1 MKGIRRA
8 AAMCLTMTLAVS
20 TLFGNTAW
28 ADMPQKTER
37 KKCVHVHTEECYGEP
52 DEEATSSQI
61 GEEPT
66 ECTHVCTVESGC
78 IRNTAVSS
86 GTNEDDSETGPDEE
100 ETNDQKD
107 SADKAENGGKQKD
120 SADKAEDDEKQEDAP
135 SVSTPSDMEDTA
147 VPGGTVIPAVKS
159 QIFSWSWYDPEE
171 NLLDGK
177 LELNGV
183 TEEAQPSFEEVTEYL
198 PEAIIA
204 QVGEKS
210 EVGGEGE
217 EKLLITGWTCS
228 EYVQDE
234 EGRWPLEGTYEFA
247 AELPEA
253 YELAEDADAL
263 VVEVSVTGDQAALTA
278 VSGTAVLHVSFKAGK
293 EAKDLYFDG
302 NNFSSYNND
311 VMDLLKQNGIR
322 VTSSGKDR
330 FQLIMTKASIQNLQL
345 SQGTWEIE
353 LNGSNVL
360 EGKGKYVAGCGL
372 RINDNVSATIKAG
385 TAPASLTAHNYPT
398 TGSSDGS
405 CGIQVAGSLTIESG
419 TIEATAKAG
428 SNSAPD
434 SGAILVG
441 TTGTLNINGGSVTA
455 AGTGKKGVYVR
466 GNFQMT
472 GGSLTV
478 TGSGEPGIEN
488 VGSFELSDGTISTK
502 SNSGGIGFLQG
513 RGSATIKAKELNT
526 DRLYINGD
534 GSFTV
539 AKGGKVT
546 SGSTTINSGTLTN
559 AGEFVSNGPFEK
571 GKYGTFNNTG
581 TISGSGSL
589 PDDAKQ
595 TPDEIKDYTKKI
607 SKDYYKNMS
616 IDVPNLAAIQK
627 PANAGNL
634 QYELVEDTGSDKGAG
649 TIDKET
655 GRLKVTKAGVF
666 KIKVNTQESGFYKEG
681 ENPVYITLTVNK
693 AAFPDSWNLT
703 VTAASGIYN
712 GSKGYPAATIS
723 TTGIPDGARYE
734 YQLKNTNRT
743 DDLQEEQW
751 KSECPKIVNVAESG
765 QFVFVRVTVDN
776 YESKIFCSDNQ
787 TDITKRR
794 FLDTKVTL
802 EPQTVIYNGQ
812 SWSPEIKVVENWQG
826 ASGAEVDKADYTI
839 QYWTYWTGT
848 GNSEVTER
856 KDAGTYTVHL
866 IGQENYTNESN
877 GAILTIDKCKLNA
890 RITGDSF
897 DKVYDG
903 TTDITEEQNLS
914 VQLYSDSGIPDSQ
927 DVRADQVNLAYQSAD
942 VGEHDI
948 EAANITLAGDN
959 AKNYELTENS
969 ASVKGSIIARDFASM
984 TVSADPLTYNGTE
997 QKPQILASVE
1007 TGLSNVSPDAVVFT
1021 YSKNGVDYQSEIP
1034 GFTDAGT
1041 YQVYVKASMDN
1052 FNDAVKTVDV
1062 TVQQASSNSGSHSGG
1077 GKDSGGK
1084 DSSGKG
1090 SSGKGSSGKSSS
1102 GSSGTVTKDSQKG
1115 YRSEEQG
1122 VITGASNQA
1131 VNDGYSHW
1139 IKDARGWW
1147 LRYSD
1152 GTWPM
1157 GNTGAFHWEKV
1168 NGRWWAFGADGYL
1181 STGWLYDTL
1190 YQGWFYMDENQGM
1203 LTGWQFIN
1211 GKWYYLNPS
1220 HDGSAGIMYSNRR
1233 TPDGWY
1239 VKEDGSW
1246 DEEAGR

>member
-1 MKGIRRA
+1 MHLPRLKKYLDA
-8 AAMCLTMTLAVS
+8 A
-20 TLFGNTAW
+20 
-28 ADMPQKTER
+28 
-37 KKCVHVHTEECYGEP
+37 
-52 DEEATSSQI
+52 
-61 GEEPT
+61 
-66 ECTHVCTVESGC
+66 
-78 IRNTAVSS
+78 
-86 GTNEDDSETGPDEE
+86 
-100 ETNDQKD
+100 
-107 SADKAENGGKQKD
+107 
-120 SADKAEDDEKQEDAP
+120 
-135 SVSTPSDMEDTA
+135 SVSTPSDMEDTT

-177 LELNGV
+177 LELSGV

-198 PEAIIA
+198 PEAIVA
-204 QVGEKS
+204 QVGEES
-210 EVGGEGE
+210 EAGKE
-217 EKLLITGWTCS
+217 EKLSITGWSCN

-253 YELAEDADAL
+253 YELAEDAEAL
-263 VVEVSVTGDQAALTA
+263 VVEVSVTGDQAALTVYNPNNVVLNVNFEKGEPSKGLA
-278 VSGTAVLHVSFKAGK
+278 YDESG
-293 EAKDLYFDG
+293 
-302 NNFSSYNND
+302 FSSLNNN
-311 VMDLLKQNGIR
+311 VMNLLNDRGIE
-322 VTSSGKDR
+322 VTNSGENS
-330 FQLIMTKASIQNLQL
+330 FQLRMTNATTIQNLEL
-345 SQGTWEIE
+345 SRGTWEIV

-360 EGKGKYVAGCGL
+360 EGKGKGVGGVGL
-372 RINDNVSATIKAG
+372 KIKENVRATIKEG
-385 TAPASLTAHNYPT
+385 TAPASLTAKNSPT
-398 TGSSDGS
+398 TGTSRDGS
-405 CGIQVAGSLTIESG
+405 SGIAVEGNLTIESG
-419 TIEATAKAG
+419 TIEATADGGENSASFSGGIVVG
-428 SNSAPD
+428 SN
-434 SGAILVG
+434 
-441 TTGTLNINGGSVTA
+441 GTLNINGGAVTA
-455 AGTGKKGVYVR
+455 AGTGKNGVFVR
-466 GNFQMT
+466 GNFRMK
-472 GGSLTV
+472 GGSLTA
-478 TGSGEPGIEN
+478 TGSRKPGIEN
-488 VGSFELSDGTISTK
+488 EGTFELLGGTISTK

-513 RGSATIKAKELNT
+513 LGSVTIKANELNT
-526 DRLYINGD
+526 DRLNITGNS
-534 GSFTV
+534 SFTV
-539 AKGGKVT
+539 ARGGKVT
-546 SGSTTINSGTLTN
+546 SESTIINSGTLTN
-559 AGEFVSNGPFEK
+559 EGEFVSNGPFVKEEN
-571 GKYGTFNNTG
+571 GRFINNG
-581 TISGSGSL
+581 TISGTGSL
-589 PDDAKQ
+589 PDGVKQ
-595 TPDEIKDYTKKI
+595 IPDTITVRKTEIIADYRN
-607 SKDYYKNMS
+607 NML
-616 IDVPNLAAIQK
+616 IDVPSLAGIHQ
-627 PANAGNL
+627 PDRAGNL
-634 QYELVEDTGSDKGAG
+634 QYELAEYTGSDKGEG
-649 TIDKET
+649 TIDKES
-655 GRLKVTKAGVF
+655 GQLKVDRAGVF
-666 KIKVNTQESGFYKEG
+666 KIEVNTQESGFYKAG
-681 ENPVYITLTVNK
+681 ENPVCITLTVNK
-693 AAFPDSWNLT
+693 AKFPDSWNLS
-703 VTAASGIYN
+703 VTAASDEYRGAQ
-712 GSKGYPAATIS
+712 GYPAAFIS
-723 TTGIPDGARYE
+723 ASGIPSGARYE
-734 YQLKNTNRT
+734 YQLKSTSST
-743 DDLQEEQW
+743 DDLQEDQW

-776 YESKIFCSDNQ
+776 YKSKVFCSGNP
-787 TDITKRR
+787 TSIIKRR
-794 FLDTKVTL
+794 FADTKVTL
-802 EPQTVIYNGQ
+802 EPETVIYNGQ

-826 ASGAEVDKADYTI
+826 ASEDEVDKADYTI
-839 QYWTYWTGT
+839 KDWTYWTGT
-848 GNSEVTER
+848 DNRIVKER
-856 KDAGTYTVHL
+856 KNAGTYTVHL
-866 IGQENYTNESN
+866 LGQGNYKNESN
-877 GAILTIDKCKLNA
+877 TAIFTIDKCKLNA
-890 RITGDSF
+890 RITGGSF

-914 VQLYSDSGIPDSQ
+914 VQLYSDSGTPDSQ

-942 VGEHDI
+942 VGEHNI

-969 ASVKGSIIARDFASM
+969 ASIKGSIIARDFASM

-997 QKPQILASVE
+997 QKPQIHASVE

-1041 YQVYVKASMDN
+1041 YQVYVKASMAN

-1062 TVQQASSNSGSHSGG
+1062 TIQQASSNSGSHSGG
-1077 GKDSGGK
+1077 GKGSG
-1084 DSSGKG
+1084 GKG

-1139 IKDARGWW
+1139 MKDARGWW

>member
-8 AAMCLTMTLAVS
+8 AAVCLTMTLAVS

-107 SADKAENGGKQKD
+107 SADKAEN
-120 SADKAEDDEKQEDAP
+120 AP
-135 SVSTPSDMEDTA
+135 SVSTPSDMEDTT
-147 VPGGTVIPAVKS
+147 VPSGTVIPAVKS

-183 TEEAQPSFEEVTEYL
+183 TEESQPSFEEVTEYL

-204 QVGEKS
+204 QVGAES
-210 EVGGEGE
+210 EAGKE
-217 EKLLITGWTCS
+217 EKLPITGWSCN

-247 AELPEA
+247 AELPEV
-253 YELAEDADAL
+253 YELAEDAEAL
-263 VVEVSVTGDQAALTA
+263 VVEVSVMGDQAALTA
-278 VSGTAVLHVSFKAGK
+278 YDPRNVVLNVNFEEGKTFTGLAYDESG
-293 EAKDLYFDG
+293 
-302 NNFSSYNND
+302 FSSYKID
-311 VMDLLKQNGIR
+311 VMDLLKRNGIT
-322 VTSSGKDR
+322 VSSLENDR
-330 FQLIMTKASIQNLQL
+330 FQLIMTGASIQNLEL
-345 SQGTWEIE
+345 TRGTWEIV

-360 EGKGKYVAGCGL
+360 EGKGTEVSGCGL
-372 RINDNVSATIKAG
+372 KIKENVSATIKAG
-385 TAPASLTAHNYPT
+385 TAPASLTAKNYPT
-398 TGSSDGS
+398 KGSSGDGS
-405 CGIQVAGSLTIESG
+405 SGIVVDGNLTIKSG
-419 TIEATAKAG
+419 TIEATADAG
-428 SNSAPD
+428 RNSAPF
-434 SGAILVG
+434 SGAIVVG
-441 TTGTLNINGGSVTA
+441 RKGTLNISGGSVTA
-455 AGTGKKGVYVR
+455 AGTGKNGMFVR
-466 GNFQMT
+466 GNFQMA

-478 TGSGEPGIEN
+478 TGSGKPGIEN
-488 VGSFELSDGTISTK
+488 EGNFKLSGGTISTK
-502 SNSGGIGFLQG
+502 SNSDGIGFLQG
-513 RGSATIKAKELNT
+513 RGSVTIEANELIT
-526 DRLYINGD
+526 DRLYITGNS
-534 GSFTV
+534 SFTV
-539 AKGGKVT
+539 ASGGKVT
-546 SGSTTINSGTLTN
+546 SGSTIIDSGTLTN
-559 AGEFVSNGPFEK
+559 EGEFVSNGPFEK
-571 GKYGTFNNTG
+571 KDGTFNNTG
-581 TISGSGSL
+581 TISGTGSL

-595 TPDEIKDYTKKI
+595 TPDNITSYTAKI
-607 SKDYYKNMS
+607 SADYRENMS
-616 IDVPNLAAIQK
+616 IDVRQLAAIQK
-627 PANAGNL
+627 PDRAGNL
-634 QYELVEDTGSDKGAG
+634 QYELAEYTESDKGAG
-649 TIDKET
+649 TINEKT
-655 GRLKVTKAGVF
+655 GQLAVTKAGVF
-666 KIKVNTQESGFYKEG
+666 KIKVNTQASGLYKAG
-681 ENPVYITLTVNK
+681 EKPVYITLTVNK
-693 AAFPDSWNLT
+693 AAFPEHWNLT
-703 VTAASGIYN
+703 VTAASDEYRGAQ
-712 GSKGYPAATIS
+712 GYPAAAIS
-723 TTGIPDGARYE
+723 ASSIPSGARYE
-734 YQLKNTNRT
+734 YQLKRTNST
-743 DDLQEEQW
+743 DDLQEDQW
-751 KSECPKIVNVAESG
+751 KSECPKIVNVAESE

-776 YESKIFCSDNQ
+776 YKSKIFCSGNQ
-787 TDITKRR
+787 TNITKRN
-794 FLDTKVTL
+794 FTDTKVTL
-802 EPQTVIYNGQ
+802 EPETVIYNGQ
-812 SWSPEIKVVENWQG
+812 SWNPEIKVVENWQG
-826 ASGAEVDKADYTI
+826 ASRDEVDKADYTI
-839 QYWTYWTGT
+839 KDWTYWTGT
-848 GNSEVTER
+848 DNGRVTER
-856 KDAGTYTVHL
+856 KDAGTYTVYL
-866 IGQENYTNESN
+866 LGQENYTNELN
-877 GAILTIDKCKLNA
+877 KAILTIDKCKLNA
-890 RITGDSF
+890 RITGDFF

-914 VQLYSDSGIPDSQ
+914 VQLYSDSGTPDSQ

-942 VGEHDI
+942 VGEHNI

-969 ASVKGSIIARDFASM
+969 ISIKGNIVARDFASM

-997 QKPQILASVE
+997 QKPQIHASVE

-1041 YQVYVKASMDN
+1041 YQVYVKASMAN
-1052 FNDAVKTVDV
+1052 FNDAVKTVNV
-1062 TVQQASSNSGSHSGG
+1062 TVQRAPSSSGSHSGG
-1077 GKDSGGK
+1077 G
-1084 DSSGKG
+1084 
-1090 SSGKGSSGKSSS
+1090 GKGSSGKSSS

-1168 NGRWWAFGADGYL
+1168 NGRWWAFGAEGYL
-1181 STGWLYDTL
+1181 STGWIYDTL

-1211 GKWYYLNPS
+1211 GKWYYLNPNQ
-1220 HDGSAGIMYSNRR
+1220 DGSAGIMYSKRR

>member
-8 AAMCLTMTLAVS
+8 AAVCLTMTLAVS

-37 KKCVHVHTEECYGEP
+37 KKCVHVHTEECYGGQ

-86 GTNEDDSETGPDEE
+86 GTNEDDSETGPDDE

-107 SADKAENGGKQKD
+107 SADKAEN
-120 SADKAEDDEKQEDAP
+120 AP
-135 SVSTPSDMEDTA
+135 SVSTPSDMEDTT
-147 VPGGTVIPAVKS
+147 VPSGTVIPAVKS

-177 LELNGV
+177 LELSGV

-198 PEAIIA
+198 PQAIIA
-204 QVGEKS
+204 QVGEES
-210 EVGGEGE
+210 EAGKE
-217 EKLLITGWTCS
+217 EKLPITGWSCN

-253 YELAEDADAL
+253 YELAEDVDAL
-263 VVEVSVTGDQAALTA
+263 VVEVSVTGDQAALTVYDYKNVVLNVNFDEGKTCKGLA
-278 VSGTAVLHVSFKAGK
+278 YDESG
-293 EAKDLYFDG
+293 
-302 NNFSSYNND
+302 FSSLNDD
-311 VMDLLKQNGIR
+311 VMNLLNDRGIE
-322 VTSSGKDR
+322 VTNSGENS
-330 FQLIMTKASIQNLQL
+330 FQLRMTNATTIQNLEL
-345 SQGTWEIE
+345 SRGTWEIV

-360 EGKGKYVAGCGL
+360 EGKGKGVGGVGL
-372 RINDNVSATIKAG
+372 KIKENVSATIKAG

-398 TGSSDGS
+398 TGTSNDGS
-405 CGIQVAGSLTIESG
+405 SGIAVEGNLTIESG
-419 TIEATAKAG
+419 TIEATADGGKNSASFSGGIVVG
-428 SNSAPD
+428 SN
-434 SGAILVG
+434 
-441 TTGTLNINGGSVTA
+441 GTLNINGGAVTA
-455 AGTGKKGVYVR
+455 AGTGKNGVFVR
-466 GNFQMT
+466 GNFRMK
-472 GGSLTV
+472 GGSLTA
-478 TGSGEPGIEN
+478 TGSGKPGIEN
-488 VGSFELSDGTISTK
+488 EGTFELLGGTISTK

-513 RGSATIKAKELNT
+513 RGSVTIKANELNT
-526 DRLYINGD
+526 DRLNITGNS
-534 GSFTV
+534 SFTV
-539 AKGGKVT
+539 ARGGKVT
-546 SGSTTINSGTLTN
+546 SGSTIINSGTLTN
-559 AGEFVSNGPFEK
+559 EGEFVSNGPFVKEEN
-571 GKYGTFNNTG
+571 GRFINTG
-581 TISGSGSL
+581 TISGNGSL
-589 PDDAKQ
+589 PDDLKQ
-595 TPDEIKDYTKKI
+595 KPGNITVNQAEISAGYRD
-607 SKDYYKNMS
+607 NRS
-616 IDVPNLAAIQK
+616 IDVPSLAGIHQ
-627 PANAGNL
+627 PDRAGNL
-634 QYELVEDTGSDKGAG
+634 QYELAEYTGSDKGEG

-655 GRLKVTKAGVF
+655 GHLTVTKAGVF
-666 KIKVNTQESGFYKEG
+666 KIKVNTQESGLYKAG
-681 ENPVYITLTVNK
+681 ENPVCITLTVNK
-693 AAFPDSWNLT
+693 AKFPDSWNLT
-703 VTAASGIYN
+703 VKAASGKYR
-712 GSKGYPAATIS
+712 GAQGYLAATIS
-723 TTGIPDGARYE
+723 PIGIPDGARYE
-734 YQLKNTNRT
+734 YQLKRTSST
-743 DDLQEEQW
+743 DDLQEAQW
-751 KSECPKIVNVAESG
+751 ESECPKIVNVAESE

-776 YESKIFCSDNQ
+776 YESKVFCSDNR
-787 TDITKRR
+787 TSITERS
-794 FLDTKVTL
+794 FTDTKVTL
-802 EPQTVIYNGQ
+802 EPETVIYNGQ
-812 SWSPEIKVVENWQG
+812 SQNPEIKVVENWQG
-826 ASGAEVDKADYTI
+826 TSEDEVNKADYTI
-839 QYWTYWTGT
+839 KYWTYWTGT
-848 GNSEVTER
+848 DNSIVRER

-866 IGQENYTNESN
+866 LGQGNYKNESN
-877 GAILTIDKCKLNA
+877 TAIFTIDKCKLNA
-890 RITGDSF
+890 RITGDFF

-914 VQLYSDSGIPDSQ
+914 VQLYSDSGTPDSQ

-969 ASVKGSIIARDFASM
+969 TSIKGSIIARDFASM

-997 QKPQILASVE
+997 QKPQIHASVE

-1041 YQVYVKASMDN
+1041 YQVYVKASMAN
-1052 FNDAVKTVDV
+1052 FNDAVKTVNV
-1062 TVQQASSNSGSHSGG
+1062 TVQKVSSSSGSHSGG
-1077 GKDSGGK
+1077 G
-1084 DSSGKG
+1084 
-1090 SSGKGSSGKSSS
+1090 GKGSSGKSSS

-1168 NGRWWAFGADGYL
+1168 NGRWWAFGAEGYL
-1181 STGWLYDTL
+1181 STGWIYDTL

-1211 GKWYYLNPS
+1211 GKWYYLNS
-1220 HDGSAGIMYSNRR
+1220 NHDGSAGIMYSKRR

>member
-8 AAMCLTMTLAVS
+8 AAVCLTMTLAVS

-78 IRNTAVSS
+78 IRNTAASS
-86 GTNEDDSETGPDEE
+86 GTNEDDSETGPDDE

-107 SADKAENGGKQKD
+107 SADKAEN
-120 SADKAEDDEKQEDAP
+120 AP
-135 SVSTPSDMEDTA
+135 SVSTPSDMEDTT

-177 LELNGV
+177 LELSGV

-204 QVGEKS
+204 QVGEES
-210 EVGGEGE
+210 EAGKE
-217 EKLLITGWTCS
+217 EKLPITGWSCN

-234 EGRWPLEGTYEFA
+234 EGCWPLEGTYEFA

-253 YELAEDADAL
+253 YELAEGVDAL

-278 VSGTAVLHVSFKAGK
+278 VSGTAVLNVNFESGKSFKS
-293 EAKDLYFDG
+293 LYYDG
-302 NNFSSYNND
+302 ENFSSVNND
-311 VMDLLKQNGIR
+311 VMDLLNDCGIR
-322 VTSSGKDR
+322 VTSLGENSFR
-330 FQLIMTKASIQNLQL
+330 LIMTGASIQNLQL
-345 SQGTWEIE
+345 SQGTWEIV

-360 EGKGKYVAGCGL
+360 EGKGKDVSGCGL
-372 RINDNVSATIKAG
+372 RINEHVSATIKAG
-385 TAPASLTAHNYPT
+385 KAPASLTAKNSPT
-398 TGSSDGS
+398 KGTSNDGSS
-405 CGIQVAGSLTIESG
+405 GIAVAGNLTIESG
-419 TIEATAKAG
+419 TTIEATADAAG
-428 SNSAPD
+428 KNSAPD
-434 SGAILVG
+434 SGAIVVG
-441 TTGTLNINGGSVTA
+441 SKGTLNINGGSVTA
-455 AGTGKKGVYVR
+455 AGTGKNGVHVR
-466 GNFQMT
+466 G
-472 GGSLTV
+472 GGEFRMAGGRLTV
-478 TGSGEPGIEN
+478 TGSGKPVIEN
-488 VGSFELSDGTISTK
+488 VGNFNLSGGTISTK
-502 SNSGGIGFLQG
+502 SNSDGIGFLQSG
-513 RGSATIKAKELNT
+513 GSATIQAQELIT
-526 DRLYINGD
+526 DRLYINS
-534 GSFTV
+534 SFTV
-539 AKGGKVT
+539 ASGGKVT
-546 SGSTTINSGTLTN
+546 SGSTIIDSGTLTN
-559 AGEFVSNGPFEK
+559 EGEFVSNGPFVKKEN
-571 GKYGTFNNTG
+571 GTFINKG
-581 TISGSGSL
+581 TISGNGSL

-595 TPDEIKDYTKKI
+595 TPDPITVYTAEI
-607 SKDYYKNMS
+607 SENYKENMS
-616 IDVPNLAAIQK
+616 IDVKNLAAIQK
-627 PANAGNL
+627 PVKAGNL
-634 QYELVEDTGSDKGAG
+634 QYELAEYTGSDKGEG

-655 GRLKVTKAGVF
+655 GHLTVTKAGVF
-666 KIKVNTQESGFYKEG
+666 KIKVNTQASGFYKAG
-681 ENPVYITLTVNK
+681 KNPVDITLTVNK
-693 AAFPDSWNLT
+693 AVFPGNWNLI
-703 VTAASGIYN
+703 VTATSDIYN
-712 GSKGYPAATIS
+712 GSKGYYPAAAIS
-723 TTGIPDGARYE
+723 ASGIPKGAGYE
-734 YQLKNTNRT
+734 YQLKRTKST
-743 DDLQEEQW
+743 DDLQEDQW
-751 KSECPKIVNVAESG
+751 KSECPKIVNVAESD
-765 QFVFVRVTVDN
+765 QYVFVRVTVDN
-776 YESKIFCSDNQ
+776 YESKVFCSDNR
-787 TDITKRR
+787 TSITQRR
-794 FLDTKVTL
+794 FADTKVTL
-802 EPQTVIYNGQ
+802 EPEKVIYNGQ
-812 SWSPEIKVVENWQG
+812 SRDPEIKVVENWQE
-826 ASGAEVDKADYTI
+826 ASGDAVDRADYII

-848 GNSEVTER
+848 DNKEVGER

-866 IGQENYTNESN
+866 LGQGNYKNESN
-877 GAILTIDKCKLNA
+877 TAIFTIDKCKLNA
-890 RITGDSF
+890 RITGGSF

-914 VQLYSDSGIPDSQ
+914 VQLYSGSGTPDSQ

-942 VGEHDI
+942 VGEHNI

-969 ASVKGSIIARDFASM
+969 TSIKGNIVARDFASM

-997 QKPQILASVE
+997 QKPQIHASVE

-1041 YQVYVKASMDN
+1041 YQVYVKASMAN
-1052 FNDAVKTVDV
+1052 FKDAVKTVNV
-1062 TVQQASSNSGSHSGG
+1062 TVQQAPSSSGSHSGG
-1077 GKDSGGK
+1077 GKGSGGK
-1084 DSSGKG
+1084 GSG
-1090 SSGKGSSGKSSS
+1090 GKGSSGKSSS
-1102 GSSGTVTKDSQKG
+1102 VSSGTVTKDSQKG

-1168 NGRWWAFGADGYL
+1168 NGRWWAFGAEGYL
-1181 STGWLYDTL
+1181 STGWIYDTL

-1211 GKWYYLNPS
+1211 GKWYYLNS
-1220 HDGSAGIMYSNRR
+1220 NQDGSAGIMYSNRR

>member
-8 AAMCLTMTLAVS
+8 AAVCLTMTLAVS

-28 ADMPQKTER
+28 ADMPQKMER

-86 GTNEDDSETGPDEE
+86 GTNEDDSETGPDDE

-107 SADKAENGGKQKD
+107 SADKAEN
-120 SADKAEDDEKQEDAP
+120 AP
-135 SVSTPSDMEDTA
+135 SVSTPSDMEDTT

-177 LELNGV
+177 LELSGV

-204 QVGEKS
+204 QVGEEG
-210 EVGGEGE
+210 EVGEEG
-217 EKLLITGWTCS
+217 KLPITGWSCN

-253 YELAEDADAL
+253 YELAEDVDAL
-263 VVEVSVTGDQAALTA
+263 VVEVSVTGDQAAMP
-278 VSGTAVLHVSFKAGK
+278 VVNPYAVLNVSFNPSEGSQS
-293 EAKDLYFDG
+293 LYFDG
-302 NNFSSYNND
+302 KNFSSVNND
-311 VMDLLKQNGIR
+311 VMKLLNDNGIK
-322 VTSSGKDR
+322 VKVISSGEDR
-330 FQLIMTKASIQNLQL
+330 FQLIMTNATIQNLEL
-345 SQGTWEIE
+345 SRGTWEIV
-353 LNGSNVL
+353 LNGSNEL
-360 EGKGKYVAGCGL
+360 KGKGKDFSGCGL
-372 RINDNVSATIKAG
+372 RINDWTSATIKEG
-385 TAPASLTAHNYPT
+385 TAPASLTAKNYPT
-398 TGSSDGS
+398 TGTSRDGS
-405 CGIQVAGSLTIESG
+405 SGIVVAGNLTIESG
-419 TIEATAKAG
+419 TIEATAYAG
-428 SNSAPD
+428 NDSAPD

-466 GNFQMT
+466 NNFQMT
-472 GGSLTV
+472 GGSLKV
-478 TGSGEPGIEN
+478 TGSGKPGIEN
-488 VGSFELSDGTISTK
+488 VGNFNLSGGTISTK
-502 SNSGGIGFLQG
+502 SKSDGIGFLQSG
-513 RGSATIKAKELNT
+513 GSATIQAKELIT
-526 DRLYINGD
+526 DRLYINS
-534 GSFTV
+534 SFTV
-539 AKGGKVT
+539 ASGGKVT
-546 SGSTTINSGTLTN
+546 SESTIIDSGTLTN
-559 AGEFVSNGPFEK
+559 EGEFVSNGPFVKEEN
-571 GKYGTFNNTG
+571 GRFINTG
-581 TISGSGSL
+581 TISGNGSL
-589 PDDAKQ
+589 PDDVKQ
-595 TPDEIKDYTKKI
+595 TPDKITGHKTKI
-607 SKDYYKNMS
+607 SADYCNNMS
-616 IDVPNLAAIQK
+616 INVQNLAAIQK
-627 PANAGNL
+627 PVNAGDL
-634 QYELVEDTGSDKGAG
+634 QYELVKYTGSDKGEG
-649 TIDKET
+649 TIDKKT
-655 GRLKVTKAGVF
+655 GQLTVTKAGVF
-666 KIKVNTQESGFYKEG
+666 KIKVNTQASGFYKAG
-681 ENPVYITLTVNK
+681 ENPVDITLTVNK
-693 AAFPDSWNLT
+693 AAFPDHWNLT
-703 VTAASGIYN
+703 VTAASGEYM
-712 GSKGYPAATIS
+712 GAQGYLAATIS
-723 TTGIPDGARYE
+723 PIGIPDGARYE
-734 YQLKNTNRT
+734 YQLKSTSST
-743 DDLQEEQW
+743 DDLQEAQW
-751 KSECPKIVNVAESG
+751 KSECPKIVNVAESD
-765 QFVFVRVTVDN
+765 QYVFVRVTVDN
-776 YESKIFCSDNQ
+776 YKPKIFCSGNQ
-787 TDITKRR
+787 TNITKRN
-794 FLDTKVTL
+794 FTDTKVTL
-802 EPQTVIYNGQ
+802 EPETVIYNGQ
-812 SWSPEIKVVENWQG
+812 SWSPKIKVVENWQG
-826 ASGAEVDKADYTI
+826 ASGNEVDTADYTI

-848 GNSEVTER
+848 YNKEVTER
-856 KDAGTYTVHL
+856 KDAGTYTVWL
-866 IGQENYTNESN
+866 MGKNKNYWANNTTASF
-877 GAILTIDKCKLNA
+877 TIDKCKLKA
-890 RITGDSF
+890 RITGNSL

-914 VQLYSDSGIPDSQ
+914 VQLYSDSSTPDSQ

-969 ASVKGSIIARDFASM
+969 ASIKGSIIARDFASM

-997 QKPQILASVE
+997 QKPQIHASVE

-1041 YQVYVKASMDN
+1041 YQVYVKASMAN
-1052 FNDAVKTVDV
+1052 FNDAVKTVNV
-1062 TVQQASSNSGSHSGG
+1062 TVQKVSSSSGSHSGG
-1077 GKDSGGK
+1077 GKGSGGK
-1084 DSSGKG
+1084 GSG
-1090 SSGKGSSGKSSS
+1090 GKGSSGKSSS
-1102 GSSGTVTKDSQKG
+1102 VSSGTVTKDSQKG

-1168 NGRWWAFGADGYL
+1168 NGRWWAFGAEGYL
-1181 STGWLYDTL
+1181 STGWIYDTL

-1211 GKWYYLNPS
+1211 GKWYYLNS
-1220 HDGSAGIMYSNRR
+1220 NQDGSAGIMYSKRR

>member
-28 ADMPQKTER
+28 ADMPQKTEK

-78 IRNTAVSS
+78 IRNTAASS
-86 GTNEDDSETGPDEE
+86 GMNEDDSETGPDDE

-107 SADKAENGGKQKD
+107 SADKVEN
-120 SADKAEDDEKQEDAP
+120 AP
-135 SVSTPSDMEDTA
+135 SVSTPSDMEDTT

-198 PEAIIA
+198 PQAIIA
-204 QVGEKS
+204 Q
-210 EVGGEGE
+210 GGEESEAGKE
-217 EKLLITGWTCS
+217 EKLPITGWSCN

-234 EGRWPLEGTYEFA
+234 EGCWPLEGTYEFA

-253 YELAEDADAL
+253 YELAEDVDAL
-263 VVEVSVTGDQAALTA
+263 VVEVSVTGDQAAMPVYNYKNVVLNVNFDEGKTCKGLA
-278 VSGTAVLHVSFKAGK
+278 YDESG
-293 EAKDLYFDG
+293 
-302 NNFSSYNND
+302 FSSLNDD
-311 VMDLLKQNGIR
+311 VMNLLNDRGIE
-322 VTSSGKDR
+322 VTNSGENS
-330 FQLIMTKASIQNLQL
+330 FQLRMTNATTIQNLEL
-345 SQGTWEIE
+345 SRGTWEIV

-360 EGKGKYVAGCGL
+360 EGKGKGVGGVGL
-372 RINDNVSATIKAG
+372 KIKENVSATIKEG
-385 TAPASLTAHNYPT
+385 TAPAFLTAKNSPT
-398 TGSSDGS
+398 TGTSRDGS
-405 CGIQVAGSLTIESG
+405 SGIAVEGNLTIESG
-419 TIEATAKAG
+419 TIEATADGGENSASFSGGIVVG
-428 SNSAPD
+428 SN
-434 SGAILVG
+434 
-441 TTGTLNINGGSVTA
+441 GTLNINGGAVTA
-455 AGTGKKGVYVR
+455 AGIGKNGVFVR
-466 GNFQMT
+466 GNFRMK
-472 GGSLTV
+472 GGSLTA
-478 TGSGEPGIEN
+478 TGSRKPGIEN
-488 VGSFELSDGTISTK
+488 EGTFNLSGGTISTK
-502 SNSGGIGFLQG
+502 SNSDGIGFLQSG
-513 RGSATIKAKELNT
+513 GFATIQARELIT
-526 DRLYINGD
+526 DRLCITNS
-534 GSFTV
+534 SFTV
-539 AKGGKVT
+539 ASGGKVT
-546 SGSTTINSGTLTN
+546 SGSTIIKSGSTLTN
-559 AGEFVSNGPFEK
+559 EGEFVSNGAFEK
-571 GKYGTFNNTG
+571 EEDGRFINKG
-581 TISGSGSL
+581 TISGNGSL
-589 PDDAKQ
+589 PDDLKQ
-595 TPDEIKDYTKKI
+595 KPDSITGYTAEISADYR
-607 SKDYYKNMS
+607 DNMS
-616 IDVPNLAAIQK
+616 INVQNLAAIQK
-627 PANAGNL
+627 PVNAGNL
-634 QYELVEDTGSDKGAG
+634 QYELAEYTGSDKGEG

-655 GRLKVTKAGVF
+655 GQLTVTKAGVF
-666 KIKVNTQESGFYKEG
+666 KIKVNTQASGFYKAG
-681 ENPVYITLTVNK
+681 ENPVDITLTVNK
-693 AAFPDSWNLT
+693 AAFPEHWNLT
-703 VTAASGIYN
+703 VKAASGKYR
-712 GSKGYPAATIS
+712 GAQGYLAATIS
-723 TTGIPDGARYE
+723 PIGIPDGARYE
-734 YQLKNTNRT
+734 YQLKRTSST
-743 DDLQEEQW
+743 DDLQEAQW
-751 KSECPKIVNVAESG
+751 ESECPKIVNVAESE

-776 YESKIFCSDNQ
+776 YESKVFCSGNQ
-787 TDITKRR
+787 TNITKRD
-794 FLDTKVTL
+794 FTDTKVTL
-802 EPQTVIYNGQ
+802 EPETVIYNGQ
-812 SWSPEIKVVENWQG
+812 SRNPEIKVVENWQG
-826 ASGAEVDKADYTI
+826 ASEDEVNKADYTI
-839 QYWTYWTGT
+839 KYWTYWTGT
-848 GNSEVTER
+848 DNSIVRER

-866 IGQENYTNESN
+866 LGQGNYTYESN
-877 GAILTIDKCKLNA
+877 TAIFTIDKCKLNA
-890 RITGDSF
+890 RITGESF

-914 VQLYSDSGIPDSQ
+914 VQLYSDSGTPDSQ

-942 VGEHDI
+942 VGEHNI

-969 ASVKGSIIARDFASM
+969 ISIKGNIVARDFASM
-984 TVSADPLTYNGTE
+984 IVSADPLTYNGTE
-997 QKPQILASVE
+997 QKPQIHASVE

-1052 FNDAVKTVDV
+1052 FNDAVKTVNV
-1062 TVQQASSNSGSHSGG
+1062 TVQQAPSSSGSHSGG
-1077 GKDSGGK
+1077 GKDSG
-1084 DSSGKG
+1084 
-1090 SSGKGSSGKSSS
+1090 GKGSSGKSSS

-1168 NGRWWAFGADGYL
+1168 NGRWWAFGAEGYL
-1181 STGWLYDTL
+1181 STGWIYDTL

-1211 GKWYYLNPS
+1211 GKWYYLNPNQ
-1220 HDGSAGIMYSNRR
+1220 DGSAGIMYSKRR

>member
-8 AAMCLTMTLAVS
+8 AAVCLTMTLAVS

-78 IRNTAVSS
+78 IRNIAASS
-86 GTNEDDSETGPDEE
+86 GTNEDDSETGPDDE

-107 SADKAENGGKQKD
+107 SADKAEN
-120 SADKAEDDEKQEDAP
+120 AP
-135 SVSTPSDMEDTA
+135 SVSTPSDMEDTT

-177 LELNGV
+177 LELSGV

-204 QVGEKS
+204 QVGEES
-210 EVGGEGE
+210 EAGKE
-217 EKLLITGWTCS
+217 EKLPIAGWSCN

-234 EGRWPLEGTYEFA
+234 EGCWPLEGTYEFA

-253 YELAEDADAL
+253 YELAEDVETL
-263 VVEVSVTGDQAALTA
+263 VVEVSVTGDQAAMP
-278 VSGTAVLHVSFKAGK
+278 VVNPYAVLNVSFNPSEGSKS
-293 EAKDLYFDG
+293 LYFDG
-302 NNFSSYNND
+302 KNFSSVNSD
-311 VMDLLKQNGIR
+311 VMKLLNDNGIKVK
-322 VTSSGKDR
+322 VTSSGEDR
-330 FQLIMTKASIQNLQL
+330 FQLIMTNATIQNLEL
-345 SQGTWEIE
+345 SRGTWEIV
-353 LNGSNVL
+353 LNGSNEL
-360 EGKGKYVAGCGL
+360 EGKGKDFSGCGL
-372 RINDNVSATIKAG
+372 RINDYVSATIKAE
-385 TAPASLTAHNYPT
+385 PESASLKVQNYPT
-398 TGSSDGS
+398 KKTSKDTSS
-405 CGIQVAGSLTIESG
+405 GIVVAGSLTIESG
-419 TIEATAKAG
+419 TIEAAAYAEQ
-428 SNSAPD
+428 NSEPV
-434 SGAILVG
+434 SGAIVVQSK
-441 TTGTLNINGGSVTA
+441 GTLNIRGGSVTA
-455 AGTGKKGVYVR
+455 AGTHKNGVYVLN
-466 GNFQMT
+466 NFQMT
-472 GGSLTV
+472 GGSLKV
-478 TGSGEPGIEN
+478 TGSGKPGIEN
-488 VGSFELSDGTISTK
+488 VGNFNLSGGTISTK
-502 SNSGGIGFLQG
+502 SNSDGIGFLQRG
-513 RGSATIKAKELNT
+513 GSATIQAKELNT
-526 DRLYINGD
+526 DRLYINGNS
-534 GSFTV
+534 SFTV
-539 AKGGKVT
+539 ARGGKVT
-546 SGSTTINSGTLTN
+546 SGSTRIDSGTLIN

-571 GKYGTFNNTG
+571 GTYGTFNNTG

-589 PDDAKQ
+589 PDDVKQ
-595 TPDEIKDYTKKI
+595 IPDNITVYTAEISADYR
-607 SKDYYKNMS
+607 DNMS
-616 IDVPNLAAIQK
+616 INVQNLAAIQK
-627 PANAGNL
+627 PVKAGNL
-634 QYELVEDTGSDKGAG
+634 QYELAEYTGSDKGEG

-655 GRLKVTKAGVF
+655 GQLKVDRAGVF
-666 KIKVNTQESGFYKEG
+666 KIKVNTQASGLYKAG
-681 ENPVYITLTVNK
+681 EKPVYITLTVNK
-693 AAFPDSWNLT
+693 AKFPDSWNLS
-703 VTAASGIYN
+703 VTAASGEYR
-712 GSKGYPAATIS
+712 GAQGYPAATIS
-723 TTGIPDGARYE
+723 TTDIPDGARYE
-734 YQLKNTNRT
+734 YQLKSTKST
-743 DDLQEEQW
+743 DDLREDQW
-751 KSECPKIVNVAESG
+751 KSECPKIVNVAESD
-765 QFVFVRVTVDN
+765 QFVFVRVTVNN
-776 YESKIFCSDNQ
+776 YESKVFCSDNR
-787 TDITKRR
+787 TSITKRR
-794 FLDTKVTL
+794 FADTKVTL
-802 EPQTVIYNGQ
+802 EPENVIYNGQ
-812 SWSPEIKVVENWQG
+812 SWEPKIKVVENWQG
-826 ASGAEVDKADYTI
+826 ASRDEVDKADYTI
-839 QYWTYWTGT
+839 KDWTYWTGT
-848 GNSEVTER
+848 DNMIVKER
-856 KDAGTYTVHL
+856 KNAGTYTVSL
-866 IGQENYTNESN
+866 LGQGNYTNESN
-877 GAILTIDKCKLNA
+877 KAILTIDKCKLNA
-890 RITGDSF
+890 RITGNSF

-903 TTDITEEQNLS
+903 TTDIREEQNLS
-914 VQLYSDSGIPDSQ
+914 VQLYSDSGTPDSQ

-942 VGEHDI
+942 VGEHNI

-969 ASVKGSIIARDFASM
+969 TSIKGNIVARDFASM

-997 QKPQILASVE
+997 QKPQIHASVE

-1041 YQVYVKASMDN
+1041 YQVYVKASMAN
-1052 FNDAVKTVDV
+1052 FNDAVKTVNV
-1062 TVQQASSNSGSHSGG
+1062 TVQKVSSSSGSHSGG
-1077 GKDSGGK
+1077 GKGSGGK
-1084 DSSGKG
+1084 GSG
-1090 SSGKGSSGKSSS
+1090 GKGSSGKSSS
-1102 GSSGTVTKDSQKG
+1102 VSSGTVTKDSQKG

-1168 NGRWWAFGADGYL
+1168 NGRWWAFGAEGYL
-1181 STGWLYDTL
+1181 STGWIYDTL

-1211 GKWYYLNPS
+1211 GKWYYLNS
-1220 HDGSAGIMYSNRR
+1220 NQDGSAGIMYSKRR

>member
-8 AAMCLTMTLAVS
+8 AAVCLTMTLAVS

-28 ADMPQKTER
+28 ADMPQKTEK

-78 IRNTAVSS
+78 IRNTAASS
-86 GTNEDDSETGPDEE
+86 GMNEDDSETGPDDE

-107 SADKAENGGKQKD
+107 SADKEEN
-120 SADKAEDDEKQEDAP
+120 AP
-135 SVSTPSDMEDTA
+135 SVSTPSDMEDTT

-198 PEAIIA
+198 PQAIIA
-204 QVGEKS
+204 Q
-210 EVGGEGE
+210 GGEESEAGKE
-217 EKLLITGWTCS
+217 EKLPITGWSCN

-234 EGRWPLEGTYEFA
+234 EGCWPLEGTYEFA

-253 YELAEDADAL
+253 YELAEDVDAL
-263 VVEVSVTGDQAALTA
+263 VVEVSVTGDQAAMPVYNYKNVVLNVNFDEGKTCKGLA
-278 VSGTAVLHVSFKAGK
+278 YDESG
-293 EAKDLYFDG
+293 
-302 NNFSSYNND
+302 FSSLNDD
-311 VMDLLKQNGIR
+311 VMNLLNDRGIE
-322 VTSSGKDR
+322 VTNSGENS
-330 FQLIMTKASIQNLQL
+330 FQLRMTNATTIQNLEL
-345 SQGTWEIE
+345 SRGTWEIV

-360 EGKGKYVAGCGL
+360 EGKGKGVGGVGL
-372 RINDNVSATIKAG
+372 KIKENVSATIKEG
-385 TAPASLTAHNYPT
+385 TAPAFLTAKNSPT
-398 TGSSDGS
+398 TGTSRDGS
-405 CGIQVAGSLTIESG
+405 SGIAVEGNLTIESG
-419 TIEATAKAG
+419 TIEATADGGENSASFSGGIVVG
-428 SNSAPD
+428 SN
-434 SGAILVG
+434 
-441 TTGTLNINGGSVTA
+441 GTLNINGGAVTA
-455 AGTGKKGVYVR
+455 AGIGKNGVFVR
-466 GNFQMT
+466 GNFRMK
-472 GGSLTV
+472 GGSLTA
-478 TGSGEPGIEN
+478 TGSRKPGIEN
-488 VGSFELSDGTISTK
+488 EGTFNLSGGTISTK
-502 SNSGGIGFLQG
+502 SNSDGIGFLQSG
-513 RGSATIKAKELNT
+513 GFATIQARELIT
-526 DRLYINGD
+526 DRLCITNS
-534 GSFTV
+534 SFTV
-539 AKGGKVT
+539 ASGGKVT
-546 SGSTTINSGTLTN
+546 SGSTIIKSGSTLTN
-559 AGEFVSNGPFEK
+559 EGEFVSNGAFEK
-571 GKYGTFNNTG
+571 EEDGRFINKG
-581 TISGSGSL
+581 TISGNGSL
-589 PDDAKQ
+589 PDDLKQ
-595 TPDEIKDYTKKI
+595 KPDSITGYTAEISADYR
-607 SKDYYKNMS
+607 DNMS
-616 IDVPNLAAIQK
+616 INVQNLAAIQK
-627 PANAGNL
+627 PVNAGNL
-634 QYELVEDTGSDKGAG
+634 QYELAEYTGSDKGEG

-655 GRLKVTKAGVF
+655 GQLTVTKAGVF
-666 KIKVNTQESGFYKEG
+666 KIKVNTQASGFYKAG
-681 ENPVYITLTVNK
+681 ENPVDITLTVNK
-693 AAFPDSWNLT
+693 AAFPEHWNLT
-703 VTAASGIYN
+703 VKAASGKYR
-712 GSKGYPAATIS
+712 GAQGYLAATIS
-723 TTGIPDGARYE
+723 PIGIPDGARYE
-734 YQLKNTNRT
+734 YQLKRTSST
-743 DDLQEEQW
+743 DDLQEAQW
-751 KSECPKIVNVAESG
+751 ESECPKIVNVAESE

-776 YESKIFCSDNQ
+776 YESKVFCSGNQ
-787 TDITKRR
+787 TNITKRD
-794 FLDTKVTL
+794 FTDTKVTL
-802 EPQTVIYNGQ
+802 EPETVIYNGQ
-812 SWSPEIKVVENWQG
+812 SRNPEIKVVENWQG
-826 ASGAEVDKADYTI
+826 ASEDEVNKADYTI
-839 QYWTYWTGT
+839 KYWTYWTGT
-848 GNSEVTER
+848 DNSIVRER

-866 IGQENYTNESN
+866 LGQGNYTYESN
-877 GAILTIDKCKLNA
+877 TAIFTIDKCKLNA
-890 RITGDSF
+890 RITGESF

-914 VQLYSDSGIPDSQ
+914 VQLYSDSGTPDSQ

-942 VGEHDI
+942 VGEHNI

-969 ASVKGSIIARDFASM
+969 ISIKGNIVARDFASM
-984 TVSADPLTYNGTE
+984 IVSADPLTYNGTE
-997 QKPQILASVE
+997 QKPQIHASVE

-1052 FNDAVKTVDV
+1052 FNDAVKTVNV
-1062 TVQQASSNSGSHSGG
+1062 TVQQAPSSSGSHSGG
-1077 GKDSGGK
+1077 GKDSG
-1084 DSSGKG
+1084 
-1090 SSGKGSSGKSSS
+1090 GKGSSGKSSS

-1168 NGRWWAFGADGYL
+1168 NGRWWAFGAEGYL
-1181 STGWLYDTL
+1181 STGWIYDTL

-1211 GKWYYLNPS
+1211 GKWYYLNPNQ
-1220 HDGSAGIMYSNRR
+1220 DGSAGIMYSKRR

>member
-1 MKGIRRA
+1 MKGKQRGDGRMKGIRRA
-8 AAMCLTMTLAVS
+8 AAVCLTMTLAVS

-107 SADKAENGGKQKD
+107 SADKAENV
-120 SADKAEDDEKQEDAP
+120 P
-135 SVSTPSDMEDTA
+135 SVSTPSDMEDTT
-147 VPGGTVIPAVKS
+147 VPSGTVIPAVKS

-204 QVGEKS
+204 QVGEES
-210 EVGGEGE
+210 EAGKE
-217 EKLLITGWTCS
+217 EKLPIAGWSCN

-234 EGRWPLEGTYEFA
+234 EGCWPLEGTYEFA

-253 YELAEDADAL
+253 YELAEDVETL
-263 VVEVSVTGDQAALTA
+263 VVEVSVTGDQAAMP
-278 VSGTAVLHVSFKAGK
+278 VVNPYAVLNVSFNPSEGSKS
-293 EAKDLYFDG
+293 LYFDG
-302 NNFSSYNND
+302 KNFSSVNSD
-311 VMDLLKQNGIR
+311 VMKLLNDNGIKVK
-322 VTSSGKDR
+322 VTSSGEDR
-330 FQLIMTKASIQNLQL
+330 FQLIMTNATIQNLEL
-345 SQGTWEIE
+345 SRGTWEIV
-353 LNGSNVL
+353 LNGSNEL
-360 EGKGKYVAGCGL
+360 EGKGKDFSGCGL
-372 RINDNVSATIKAG
+372 RINDYVSATIKAE
-385 TAPASLTAHNYPT
+385 PESASLKVQNYPT
-398 TGSSDGS
+398 KKTSKDTSS
-405 CGIQVAGSLTIESG
+405 GIVVAGSLTIESG
-419 TIEATAKAG
+419 TIEAAAYAEQ
-428 SNSAPD
+428 NSEPV
-434 SGAILVG
+434 SGAIVVQSN
-441 TTGTLNINGGSVTA
+441 GTLNINGGSVTA
-455 AGTGKKGVYVR
+455 TGTHKNGVYVLN
-466 GNFQMT
+466 NFQMT
-472 GGSLTV
+472 GGSLKV
-478 TGSGEPGIEN
+478 TGSGKPGIEN
-488 VGSFELSDGTISTK
+488 VGSFELSGGTISTK
-502 SNSGGIGFLQG
+502 SNSDGIGFLQG
-513 RGSATIKAKELNT
+513 RGSVTIKAKELNT
-526 DRLYINGD
+526 DRLYITGD
-534 GSFTV
+534 SSFTV
-539 AKGGKVT
+539 ASVGKVT
-546 SGSTTINSGTLTN
+546 SESTIINSGTLIN
-559 AGEFVSNGPFEK
+559 EGEFVSNGPFVKNEK
-571 GKYGTFNNTG
+571 GTFINKG

-595 TPDEIKDYTKKI
+595 TPDPITVYTAEI
-607 SKDYYKNMS
+607 SENYKENRS
-616 IDVPNLAAIQK
+616 IDVKNLAAIQK
-627 PANAGNL
+627 PVKAGNL
-634 QYELVEDTGSDKGAG
+634 QYELAEYTGSDKGEG

-655 GRLKVTKAGVF
+655 GHLTVTKAGVF
-666 KIKVNTQESGFYKEG
+666 KIKVNTQASGFYKAG
-681 ENPVYITLTVNK
+681 ENPVDITLTVNK
-693 AAFPDSWNLT
+693 AAFPDHWNLI

-712 GSKGYPAATIS
+712 GSKGYPAADIS
-723 TTGIPDGARYE
+723 ASSIPSDAKYE
-734 YQLKNTNRT
+734 YQLKSTNRK
-743 DDLQEEQW
+743 DDLQEDQW
-751 KSECPKIVNVAESG
+751 KSECPKIVNVAESD
-765 QFVFVRVTVDN
+765 QYVFVRVTVDN
-776 YESKIFCSDNQ
+776 YKPKIFCSGNQ
-787 TDITKRR
+787 TNITKRN
-794 FLDTKVTL
+794 FTDTKVTL
-802 EPQTVIYNGQ
+802 EPETVIYNGQ
-812 SWSPEIKVVENWQG
+812 SWSPKIKVVENWQG
-826 ASGAEVDKADYTI
+826 ASGNEVDTADYTI

-848 GNSEVTER
+848 YNKEVTER
-856 KDAGTYTVHL
+856 KDAGTYTVWL
-866 IGQENYTNESN
+866 MGKNKNYWANNTTASF
-877 GAILTIDKCKLNA
+877 TIDKCKLKA
-890 RITGDSF
+890 RITGNSF

-914 VQLYSDSGIPDSQ
+914 VQLYSDSSTPDSQ

-942 VGEHDI
+942 VGEHNI

-969 ASVKGSIIARDFASM
+969 TSIKGNIVARDFASM

-997 QKPQILASVE
+997 QKPQIHASVE

-1041 YQVYVKASMDN
+1041 YQVYVKASMAN
-1052 FNDAVKTVDV
+1052 FNDAVKTVNV
-1062 TVQQASSNSGSHSGG
+1062 TVQKVSSSSGSHSGG
-1077 GKDSGGK
+1077 G
-1084 DSSGKG
+1084 
-1090 SSGKGSSGKSSS
+1090 GKGSSGKSSS

-1168 NGRWWAFGADGYL
+1168 NGRWWAFGAEGYL
-1181 STGWLYDTL
+1181 STGWIYDTL

-1211 GKWYYLNPS
+1211 GKWYYLNS
-1220 HDGSAGIMYSNRR
+1220 NQDGSAGIMYSKRR

>member
-8 AAMCLTMTLAVS
+8 AAVCLTMTLAVS

-78 IRNTAVSS
+78 IRNTAASS
-86 GTNEDDSETGPDEE
+86 GTNEDDSETGPDDE

-107 SADKAENGGKQKD
+107 SADKAEN
-120 SADKAEDDEKQEDAP
+120 AP
-135 SVSTPSDMEDTA
+135 SVSTPSDMEDTT

-177 LELNGV
+177 LELSGV

-204 QVGEKS
+204 QVGEES
-210 EVGGEGE
+210 EAGKE
-217 EKLLITGWTCS
+217 EKLPIAGWSCN

-234 EGRWPLEGTYEFA
+234 EGCWPLEGTYEFA

-253 YELAEDADAL
+253 YELAEDVETL
-263 VVEVSVTGDQAALTA
+263 VVEVSVTGDQAAMP
-278 VSGTAVLHVSFKAGK
+278 VVNPYAVLNVSFNPSEGSKS
-293 EAKDLYFDG
+293 LYFDG
-302 NNFSSYNND
+302 KNFSSVNSD
-311 VMDLLKQNGIR
+311 VMKLLNDNGIKVK
-322 VTSSGKDR
+322 VTSSGEDR
-330 FQLIMTKASIQNLQL
+330 FQLIMTNATIQNLEL
-345 SQGTWEIE
+345 SRGTWEIV
-353 LNGSNVL
+353 LNGSNEL
-360 EGKGKYVAGCGL
+360 EGKGKDFSGCGL
-372 RINDNVSATIKAG
+372 RINDYVSATIKAE
-385 TAPASLTAHNYPT
+385 PESASLKVQNYPT
-398 TGSSDGS
+398 KKTSKDTSS
-405 CGIQVAGSLTIESG
+405 GIVVAGSLTIESG
-419 TIEATAKAG
+419 TIEAAAYAEQ
-428 SNSAPD
+428 NSEPV
-434 SGAILVG
+434 SGAIVVQSK
-441 TTGTLNINGGSVTA
+441 GTLNIRGGSVTA
-455 AGTGKKGVYVR
+455 AGTHKNGVYVLN
-466 GNFQMT
+466 NFQMT
-472 GGSLTV
+472 GGSLKV
-478 TGSGEPGIEN
+478 TGSGKPGIEN
-488 VGSFELSDGTISTK
+488 VGNFNLSGGTISTK
-502 SNSGGIGFLQG
+502 SNSDGIGFLQRG
-513 RGSATIKAKELNT
+513 GSATIQAKELNT
-526 DRLYINGD
+526 DRLYINGNS
-534 GSFTV
+534 SFTV
-539 AKGGKVT
+539 ARGGKVT
-546 SGSTTINSGTLTN
+546 SGSTRIDSGTLIN

-571 GKYGTFNNTG
+571 GTYGTFNNTG

-589 PDDAKQ
+589 PDDVKQ
-595 TPDEIKDYTKKI
+595 IPDNITVYTAEISADYR
-607 SKDYYKNMS
+607 DNMS
-616 IDVPNLAAIQK
+616 INVQNLAAIQK
-627 PANAGNL
+627 PVNAGNL
-634 QYELVEDTGSDKGAG
+634 QYELAEYTGSDKGEG

-655 GRLKVTKAGVF
+655 GLLTVTKAGVF
-666 KIKVNTQESGFYKEG
+666 KIKVNTQASGFYKAG
-681 ENPVYITLTVNK
+681 ENPVCITLTVNK
-693 AAFPDSWNLT
+693 AKFPASWNLI
-703 VTAASGIYN
+703 VTATSGIYN

-723 TTGIPDGARYE
+723 TTDIPDGARYE
-734 YQLKNTNRT
+734 YQLKSTKST
-743 DDLQEEQW
+743 DDLREDQW
-751 KSECPKIVNVAESG
+751 KSECPKIVNVAESD
-765 QFVFVRVTVDN
+765 QFVFVRVTVNN
-776 YESKIFCSDNQ
+776 YESKVFCSDNR
-787 TDITKRR
+787 TSITKRR
-794 FLDTKVTL
+794 FADTKVTL
-802 EPQTVIYNGQ
+802 EPENVIYNGQ
-812 SWSPEIKVVENWQG
+812 SWEPKIKVVENWQG
-826 ASGAEVDKADYTI
+826 ASRDEVDKADYTI
-839 QYWTYWTGT
+839 KDWTYWTGT
-848 GNSEVTER
+848 DNMIVKER
-856 KDAGTYTVHL
+856 KNAGTYTVSL
-866 IGQENYTNESN
+866 LGQGNYTNESN
-877 GAILTIDKCKLNA
+877 KAILTIDKCKLNA
-890 RITGDSF
+890 RITGNSF

-903 TTDITEEQNLS
+903 TTDIREEQNLS
-914 VQLYSDSGIPDSQ
+914 VQLYSDSGTPDSQ

-942 VGEHDI
+942 VGEHNI

-969 ASVKGSIIARDFASM
+969 TSIKGNIVARDFASM

-997 QKPQILASVE
+997 QKPQIHASVE

-1041 YQVYVKASMDN
+1041 YQVYVKASMAN
-1052 FNDAVKTVDV
+1052 FNDAVKTVNV
-1062 TVQQASSNSGSHSGG
+1062 TVQKVSSSSGSHSGG
-1077 GKDSGGK
+1077 GKGSGGK
-1084 DSSGKG
+1084 GSG
-1090 SSGKGSSGKSSS
+1090 GKGSSGKSSS
-1102 GSSGTVTKDSQKG
+1102 VSSGTVTKDSQKG

-1168 NGRWWAFGADGYL
+1168 NGRWWAFGAEGYL
-1181 STGWLYDTL
+1181 STGWIYDTL

-1211 GKWYYLNPS
+1211 GKWYYLNS
-1220 HDGSAGIMYSNRR
+1220 NQDGSAGIMYSKRR

>member
-1 MKGIRRA
+1 M
-8 AAMCLTMTLAVS
+8 
-20 TLFGNTAW
+20 
-28 ADMPQKTER
+28 
-37 KKCVHVHTEECYGEP
+37 HTEECYGEP

-78 IRNTAVSS
+78 IRNTASSS
-86 GTNEDDSETGPDEE
+86 GTGADDSETGPDDE

-107 SADKAENGGKQKD
+107 SANKAEN
-120 SADKAEDDEKQEDAP
+120 AP
-135 SVSTPSDMEDTA
+135 SVSTPSDMEDTT

-177 LELNGV
+177 LELSGV

-204 QVGEKS
+204 QVGEES
-210 EVGGEGE
+210 EAGKE
-217 EKLLITGWTCS
+217 EKLPITGWSCN

-234 EGRWPLEGTYEFA
+234 EGCWPLEGTYEFA

-253 YELAEDADAL
+253 YELAEDAEAL
-263 VVEVSVTGDQAALTA
+263 VVEVSVTGDQAAMP
-278 VSGTAVLHVSFKAGK
+278 VYDYQNVVLNVNFEEG
-293 EAKDLYFDG
+293 EPPKDLAYDESG
-302 NNFSSYNND
+302 FSSLNND
-311 VMDLLKQNGIR
+311 VMNLLNDRGIK
-322 VTSSGKDR
+322 VTNSGENS
-330 FQLIMTKASIQNLQL
+330 FQLRMTNATTIQNLEL
-345 SQGTWEIE
+345 SRGTWEIV

-360 EGKGKYVAGCGL
+360 KGKGKGFSGCGL
-372 RINDNVSATIKAG
+372 RINDYVSATIKAE
-385 TAPASLTAHNYPT
+385 TASASLTVKNSPT
-398 TGSSDGS
+398 KRTSDDASSA
-405 CGIQVAGSLTIESG
+405 IVVAGSLTIESG
-419 TIEATAKAG
+419 TIEAAAYAEQ
-428 SNSAPD
+428 NSDPV
-434 SGAILVG
+434 SGAIVVQSN
-441 TTGTLNINGGSVTA
+441 GTLNISGGSVTA
-455 AGTGKKGVYVR
+455 AGTHKNGVYVR
-466 GNFQMT
+466 RNFQMT

-478 TGSGEPGIEN
+478 TGSGKPGIEN
-488 VGSFELSDGTISTK
+488 VGSFELSGGTIST
-502 SNSGGIGFLQG
+502 NGGPGFLQ
-513 RGSATIKAKELNT
+513 RGGTATIQAKELNT
-526 DRLYINGD
+526 DRLYINGNS
-534 GSFTV
+534 SFTV

-546 SGSTTINSGTLTN
+546 SGSTIIDSGTLTN
-559 AGEFVSNGPFEK
+559 AGEFVLNGAFEK
-571 GKYGTFNNTG
+571 GKYGTFINNG
-581 TISGSGSL
+581 TISGTGSL
-589 PDDAKQ
+589 PDGVKQ
-595 TPDEIKDYTKKI
+595 IPDNITVYKAEISADYC
-607 SKDYYKNMS
+607 DNMS
-616 IDVPNLAAIQK
+616 INVQNLAAIQK
-627 PANAGNL
+627 PVNAGNL
-634 QYELVEDTGSDKGAG
+634 QYELVEDTGSDKGVG
-649 TIDKET
+649 TIDKER
-655 GRLKVTKAGVF
+655 GQLRVTKAGVF
-666 KIKVNTQESGFYKEG
+666 KIKVNTQASGFYKAG

-693 AAFPDSWNLT
+693 AKFPDSWNLT
-703 VTAASGIYN
+703 VTAASGEYR
-712 GSKGYPAATIS
+712 GAQGYPAAAIS
-723 TTGIPDGARYE
+723 ASSIPSGARYE
-734 YQLKNTNRT
+734 YQLKSTNRK
-743 DDLQEEQW
+743 DDLQEDQW

-776 YESKIFCSDNQ
+776 YKSKIFCSGNQ
-787 TDITKRR
+787 TNITKRK
-794 FLDTKVTL
+794 FTDTKVTL
-802 EPQTVIYNGQ
+802 EPETVIYNGQ

-826 ASGAEVDKADYTI
+826 ASEDAVDRADYII

-848 GNSEVTER
+848 DNSIVTER
-856 KDAGTYTVHL
+856 KDAGTYTVYL
-866 IGQENYTNESN
+866 LGQRNYTNESKQ
-877 GAILTIDKCKLNA
+877 AILTIDKCKLNA

-903 TTDITEEQNLS
+903 TTDIKEEQNLS
-914 VQLYSDSGIPDSQ
+914 VQLYSDSGTPDSR
-927 DVRADQVNLAYQSAD
+927 DVRADQVNWAYQSAD
-942 VGEHDI
+942 VGEHNI

-969 ASVKGSIIARDFASM
+969 TSIKGNIVARDFASM

-997 QKPQILASVE
+997 QKPQIHASVE
-1007 TGLSNVSPDAVVFT
+1007 IGLSNESPDAVVFT

-1041 YQVYVKASMDN
+1041 YQVYVKASMAN
-1052 FNDAVKTVDV
+1052 FNDAVKTVNV
-1062 TVQQASSNSGSHSGG
+1062 TVQQAPSSSGSHSGG
-1077 GKDSGGK
+1077 G
-1084 DSSGKG
+1084 GKG
-1090 SSGKGSSGKSSS
+1090 SSGKSSSGKSSS

-1168 NGRWWAFGADGYL
+1168 NGRWWAFGAEGYL
-1181 STGWLYDTL
+1181 STGWIYDTL
-1190 YQGWFYMDENQGM
+1190 HQGWFYMDENQGM

-1211 GKWYYLNPS
+1211 GKWYYLNS
-1220 HDGSAGIMYSNRR
+1220 NQDGSAGIMYSKRR

>member
-1 MKGIRRA
+1 MKGKQRGDGRMKGIRRA
-8 AAMCLTMTLAVS
+8 AAVCLTMTLAVS

-28 ADMPQKTER
+28 ADMPQKTEK

-52 DEEATSSQI
+52 DEAATSSQI
-61 GEEPT
+61 EEEPT

-78 IRNTAVSS
+78 IRNTASSS
-86 GTNEDDSETGPDEE
+86 GTNEDDSETGPDDE

-107 SADKAENGGKQKD
+107 SADKAEN
-120 SADKAEDDEKQEDAP
+120 AP
-135 SVSTPSDMEDTA
+135 SVSTPSDMEDTT

-177 LELNGV
+177 LELSGV

-198 PEAIIA
+198 PQAIIA
-204 QVGEKS
+204 QVGEES
-210 EVGGEGE
+210 EAGKE
-217 EKLLITGWTCS
+217 EKLPITGWSCN

-253 YELAEDADAL
+253 YELAEDAEAL
-263 VVEVSVTGDQAALTA
+263 VVEVSVTGDQAAMPV
-278 VSGTAVLHVSFKAGK
+278 VSGTPVLHVSFNSGDEVKS
-293 EAKDLYFDG
+293 LYFDG
-302 NNFSSYNND
+302 ENFSSVYSD
-311 VMDLLKQNGIR
+311 VMNLLKARGIT
-322 VTSSGKDR
+322 VTSLGESS
-330 FQLIMTKASIQNLQL
+330 FQLTMTNASIQYLEL
-345 SQGTWEIE
+345 SQGTWEIV
-353 LNGSNVL
+353 LNGSNEL
-360 EGKGKYVAGCGL
+360 KGKGKGVGGCGL
-372 RINDNVSATIKAG
+372 RINNWVSATIEAG
-385 TAPASLTAHNYPT
+385 TAPASLKAKNSPT
-398 TGSSDGS
+398 TGRSDPSS
-405 CGIQVAGSLTIESG
+405 GIVVAGNLTIESG
-419 TIEATAKAG
+419 TIEATAYAG
-428 SNSAPD
+428 NNSDPF
-434 SGAILVG
+434 SGAIVVG
-441 TTGTLNINGGSVTA
+441 RKGTLNISGGSVTA
-455 AGTGKKGVYVR
+455 AGTGKNGMFVR
-466 GNFQMT
+466 GNFQMA

-478 TGSGEPGIEN
+478 TGSGKPGIEN
-488 VGSFELSDGTISTK
+488 EGTFELSGGTISTK
-502 SNSGGIGFLQG
+502 SNSDGIGFLQSG
-513 RGSATIKAKELNT
+513 RSATIQDKELIT
-526 DRLYINGD
+526 DRLYITNS
-534 GSFTV
+534 SFTV
-539 AKGGKVT
+539 ASGGKVT
-546 SGSTTINSGTLTN
+546 SGSTIIDRGTLTN
-559 AGEFVSNGPFEK
+559 EGEFVSNGPFEK
-571 GKYGTFNNTG
+571 KEGTFINTG

-589 PDDAKQ
+589 PDDLKQ
-595 TPDEIKDYTKKI
+595 KPGNITVNQAEI
-607 SKDYYKNMS
+607 SENYKENMS
-616 IDVPNLAAIQK
+616 INVPSLAGIHK
-627 PANAGNL
+627 PVNAGNL
-634 QYELVEDTGSDKGAG
+634 QYELVEDTGSDKGEG

-655 GRLKVTKAGVF
+655 GQLTVTKAGVF
-666 KIKVNTQESGFYKEG
+666 KIKVNTQASGFYKAG

-693 AAFPDSWNLT
+693 AAFPGDWNLT
-703 VTAASGIYN
+703 VTAASDEYRGAQ
-712 GSKGYPAATIS
+712 GYPAAAINAS
-723 TTGIPDGARYE
+723 GIPSGARYE
-734 YQLKNTNRT
+734 YQLKSTSST
-743 DDLQEEQW
+743 DDLQEDQW

-776 YESKIFCSDNQ
+776 YKSKVFCSGNP
-787 TDITKRR
+787 TSIIKRR
-794 FLDTKVTL
+794 FADTKVTL
-802 EPQTVIYNGQ
+802 EPETVIYNGQ

-826 ASGAEVDKADYTI
+826 ASGDEVDKADYII
-839 QYWTYWTGT
+839 QDWTYWTGT
-848 GNSEVTER
+848 DNSKVTER
-856 KDAGTYTVHL
+856 KDAGIYTVYL
-866 IGQENYTNESN
+866 LGQRNYTNESKQ
-877 GAILTIDKCKLNA
+877 AILTIDKCKLNA
-890 RITGDSF
+890 RITGYSF

-903 TTDITEEQNLS
+903 TTDITEEQNLF
-914 VQLYSDSGIPDSQ
+914 VQLYSDSGTPDSQ

-942 VGEHDI
+942 VGEHNI

-969 ASVKGSIIARDFASM
+969 TSIKGNIVARDFASM
-984 TVSADPLTYNGTE
+984 TVSADSLTYNGTE
-997 QKPQILASVE
+997 QKPQIHASVE

-1041 YQVYVKASMDN
+1041 YQVYVKASMAN
-1052 FNDAVKTVDV
+1052 FNDAVKTVNV
-1062 TVQQASSNSGSHSGG
+1062 TVQQAPSSSGSHSGG

-1084 DSSGKG
+1084 DSGGKDSGGKG
-1090 SSGKGSSGKSSS
+1090 SSGTSSS
-1102 GSSGTVTKDSQKG
+1102 VSSGTVTKDSQKG

-1168 NGRWWAFGADGYL
+1168 NGRWWAFGAEGYL
-1181 STGWLYDTL
+1181 STGWIYDTL

-1211 GKWYYLNPS
+1211 GKWYYLNS
-1220 HDGSAGIMYSNRR
+1220 NQDGSAGIMYSKRR

>member
-8 AAMCLTMTLAVS
+8 AAVCLTMTLAVS

-28 ADMPQKTER
+28 ADMPQKMEK

-66 ECTHVCTVESGC
+66 ECTHVCSVESGC

-86 GTNEDDSETGPDEE
+86 GMNEDDSETGPDDE
-100 ETNDQKD
+100 ETNDQK
-107 SADKAENGGKQKD
+107 N
-120 SADKAEDDEKQEDAP
+120 SADKAEDDEKQENAP
-135 SVSTPSDMEDTA
+135 SVSTPSDMEDTT

-177 LELNGV
+177 LELSGV

-204 QVGEKS
+204 QI
-210 EVGGEGE
+210 GE
-217 EKLLITGWTCS
+217 ESKAGKEGKLPITGWTCN

-253 YELAEDADAL
+253 YELAEDVEAP

-278 VSGTAVLHVSFKAGK
+278 YDPRNVVLNVNFIEGETFKSLAYNGS
-293 EAKDLYFDG
+293 E
-302 NNFSSYNND
+302 FSSYKND
-311 VMDLLKQNGIR
+311 VMNLLNQNGIT
-322 VTSSGKDR
+322 VTSLGNDS
-330 FQLIMTKASIQNLQL
+330 FQLIMTNASIQNLEL
-345 SQGTWEIE
+345 SRGTWKIV
-353 LNGSNVL
+353 LNESNVL
-360 EGKGKYVAGCGL
+360 KGKGTEVGGVGL
-372 RINDNVSATIKAG
+372 KIKENVRATIKAG
-385 TAPASLTAHNYPT
+385 TASASLTVKNSPT
-398 TGSSDGS
+398 TSTSRDASS
-405 CGIQVAGSLTIESG
+405 GIVVAGSLTIESG
-419 TIEATAKAG
+419 TIEAAAYAEQ
-428 SNSAPD
+428 NSEPV
-434 SGAILVG
+434 SGAIVVQSN
-441 TTGTLNINGGSVTA
+441 GTLNINGGSVTA
-455 AGTGKKGVYVR
+455 TGTHKNGVYVLN
-466 GNFQMT
+466 NFQMT
-472 GGSLTV
+472 GGSLKV
-478 TGSGEPGIEN
+478 TGSGKPGIEN
-488 VGSFELSDGTISTK
+488 VGSFELSGGTISTK
-502 SNSGGIGFLQG
+502 SNSDGIGFLQG
-513 RGSATIKAKELNT
+513 RGSVTIKAKELNT
-526 DRLYINGD
+526 DRLYITGD
-534 GSFTV
+534 SSFTV
-539 AKGGKVT
+539 ASVGKVT
-546 SGSTTINSGTLTN
+546 SESTIINSGTLIN
-559 AGEFVSNGPFEK
+559 EGEFVSNGPFVKNEK
-571 GKYGTFNNTG
+571 GTFINKG

-595 TPDEIKDYTKKI
+595 TPDPITVYTAEI
-607 SKDYYKNMS
+607 SENYKENRS
-616 IDVPNLAAIQK
+616 IDVKNLAAIQK
-627 PANAGNL
+627 PVKAGNL
-634 QYELVEDTGSDKGAG
+634 QYELAEYTGSDKGEG

-655 GRLKVTKAGVF
+655 GHLTVTKAGVF
-666 KIKVNTQESGFYKEG
+666 KIKVNTQASGFYKAG
-681 ENPVYITLTVNK
+681 ENPVDITLTVNK
-693 AAFPDSWNLT
+693 AAFPDHWNLI

-712 GSKGYPAATIS
+712 GSKGYPAADIS
-723 TTGIPDGARYE
+723 ASSIPSDAKYE
-734 YQLKNTNRT
+734 YQLKSTNRK
-743 DDLQEEQW
+743 DDLQEDQW
-751 KSECPKIVNVAESG
+751 KSECPKIVNVAESD
-765 QFVFVRVTVDN
+765 QYVFVRVTVDN
-776 YESKIFCSDNQ
+776 YKPKIFCSGNQ
-787 TDITKRR
+787 TNITKRN
-794 FLDTKVTL
+794 FTDTKVTL
-802 EPQTVIYNGQ
+802 EPETVIYNGQ
-812 SWSPEIKVVENWQG
+812 SWSPKIKVVENWQET
-826 ASGAEVDKADYTI
+826 SGDEVNKADYTI
-839 QYWTYWTGT
+839 KYWTYWTGT
-848 GNSEVTER
+848 DNSIVRER

-866 IGQENYTNESN
+866 LGQGNYKNESN
-877 GAILTIDKCKLNA
+877 TAIFTIDKCKLNA
-890 RITGDSF
+890 RITGYSF

-914 VQLYSDSGIPDSQ
+914 VQLYSDSGTPDSQ

-942 VGEHDI
+942 VGEHNI

-969 ASVKGSIIARDFASM
+969 TSIKGSIIARDFASM

-997 QKPQILASVE
+997 QKPQIHASVE

-1021 YSKNGVDYQSEIP
+1021 YSKNGVGYQSEIP

-1041 YQVYVKASMDN
+1041 YQVYVKASMTN
-1052 FNDAVKTVDV
+1052 FNDAVKTVNV
-1062 TVQQASSNSGSHSGG
+1062 TVQQAPSSSGSHSGG
-1077 GKDSGGK
+1077 G
-1084 DSSGKG
+1084 
-1090 SSGKGSSGKSSS
+1090 GKGSSGKSSS

-1168 NGRWWAFGADGYL
+1168 NGRWWAFGAEGYL
-1181 STGWLYDTL
+1181 STGWIYDTL

-1211 GKWYYLNPS
+1211 GKWYYLNS
-1220 HDGSAGIMYSNRR
+1220 NHDGSAGIMYSNRR